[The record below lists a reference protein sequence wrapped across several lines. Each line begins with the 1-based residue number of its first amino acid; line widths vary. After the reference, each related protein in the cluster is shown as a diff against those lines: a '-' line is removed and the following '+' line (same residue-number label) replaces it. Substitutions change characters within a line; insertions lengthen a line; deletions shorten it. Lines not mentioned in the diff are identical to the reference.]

1 MGMNKNSE
9 TILAVERA
17 LVLLKHLAEA
27 DEDVGVRDLGRELGY
42 SPAVTQKL
50 LNTLRAHNFVEQ
62 NEQTD
67 RYRLG
72 AGVLQLG
79 LGMMARLDL
88 VNVAQGEMESLTAET
103 GETTFLAIRNDLHAV
118 YVDKVMSPHA
128 IRMDAEIGAR
138 RPLNCT
144 AVGKI
149 LLAWAD
155 GDLVRRLDE
164 EGLLEKRTP
173 YSITSREQLQAEL
186 ETVRHQGYAIDRQEY
201 VADAMCVA
209 APIFNR
215 ERQLVGSIT
224 TSGPSFRIKDRIEE
238 VAALV
243 MAKADKIS
251 DALGYRAG

>member
-1 MGMNKNSE
+1 MRKNSE

-27 DEDVGVRDLGRELGY
+27 EDEAGVRDLGRELGY

-50 LNTLRAHNFVEQ
+50 LNTLKAHNFVEQ
-62 NEQTD
+62 NEETD

-72 AGVLQLG
+72 LGVLQLG

-103 GETTFLAIRNDLHAV
+103 GETTFLAIRNDMHAV
-118 YVDKVMSPHA
+118 YVDKVTSPHA

-155 GDLVRRLDE
+155 RGLVQRLE
-164 EGLLEKRTP
+164 EESLIKKRTP
-173 YSITSREQLQAEL
+173 YSITSKEQLQDEL
-186 ETVRHQGYAIDRQEY
+186 DTVRNQGYAVDRQEY
-201 VADAMCVA
+201 VADGICVA

-215 ERQLVGSIT
+215 DQQIVGSIT
-224 TSGPSFRIKDRIEE
+224 TSGPSFRLKDRVEQI
-238 VAALV
+238 AALV

-251 DALGYRAG
+251 DALGYRGS